1 MTTPGEILT
10 SLTLLERV
18 CSDRRHQSDPEA
30 YELFDRLYRPLV
42 YGRCVRIMRLQ
53 AADAED
59 VTLEV
64 LLEVLD
70 RLDTFQRQRPGSFR
84 LFLNQAVGWRVQDF
98 LRDRASANERQL
110 DSGVEIAARTAEVEE
125 ITASEVRLGAL
136 ELLQQEGGIDEKLAD
151 LVRLRLVAKMPAKQ
165 VGEQLGMSEGAVN
178 TATCRVKK
186 MLRERF
192 RDLLVEDGA

>member
-10 SLTLLERV
+10 SLTLFERV
-18 CSDRRHQSDPEA
+18 RSHRRHQSDPEA
-30 YELFDRLYRPLV
+30 CERFVRLYRPLV
-42 YGRCVRIMRLQ
+42 YGRCVRMGLQ

-59 VTLEV
+59 VTQEV

-70 RLDTFQRQRPGSFR
+70 RLDTFERQRPGSFR
-84 LFLNQAVGWRVQDF
+84 RFLNQAVCWRVQDF
-98 LRDRASANERQL
+98 QRRRARANERRL
-110 DSGVEIAARTAEVEE
+110 DSGLEIAAGPAEPEE

-136 ELLQQEGGIDEKLAD
+136 ELLLQEAGIDEKLAE

-165 VGEQLGMSEGAVN
+165 VGEQMKMSEGAVN

-192 RDLLVEDGA
+192 RDLLVEEGA